1 MSDEG
6 TLPRNTRQTR
16 RQLRRMRG
24 GIEQSQVAGFLDAA
38 GVPRAFPGD
47 DDAPW
52 GKHPPFPSEATLW
65 QALTLLPNNRCVLLS
80 PLDVAYYRVLALFF
94 DYAPPVHQN
103 QTGQLSIVPE
113 VWNETQEAWY
123 ATAVV
128 DPTLT
133 PDVVVCAL
141 PGHGSRKFYGA
152 ELRGPVGVPVRIMV
166 PFDVTAY
173 TRFRL
178 RLRDLFTEGHEVP
191 AGTVR
196 VYYAL
201 SL

>member
-1 MSDEG
+1 MTEG

-16 RQLRRMRG
+16 RQRQQLRS
-24 GIEQSQVAGFLDAA
+24 GIEQGQVAGYKDASDVA
-38 GVPRAFPGD
+38 RPFPGD

-52 GKHPPFPSEATLW
+52 SKNPPFPSEATPW
-65 QALTLLPNNRCVLLS
+65 QALLTLPADQACALLS
-80 PLDVAYYRVLALFF
+80 PLDVAYYRVLATFL
-94 DYAPPVHQN
+94 DYTPADDVA
-103 QTGQLSIVPE
+103 GQLSVVPE
-113 VWNETQEAWY
+113 VWNESQEVFY

-133 PDVVVCAL
+133 APVTVCAL
-141 PGHGSRKFYGA
+141 SGYGARTFYGT
-152 ELRGPVGVPVRIMV
+152 EVRTSPGLPVRIVV

-178 RLRDLFTEGHEVP
+178 RLRDLSPVGEGNAP
-191 AGTVR
+191 GTVR
-196 VYYAL
+196 IYYAL

>member
-1 MSDEG
+1 MTEG

-16 RQLRRMRG
+16 RQLRKLRS

-38 GVPRAFPGD
+38 QVPRPFTGD
-47 DDAPW
+47 EDAAW
-52 GKHPPFPSEATLW
+52 SKNPPFPSEATAW
-65 QALTLLPNNRCVLLS
+65 QALLTLPVGQACALLS
-80 PLDVAYYRVLALFF
+80 PLDVSYYRVLAAFL
-94 DYAPPVHQN
+94 DYTPADL

-133 PDVVVCAL
+133 PNVVICGT
-141 PGHGSRKFYGA
+141 PGYGARTFYGT
-152 ELRGPVGVPVRIMV
+152 EMRTPVGVPVRIAI

-173 TRFRL
+173 TRFRF
-178 RLRDLFTEGHEVP
+178 RLRDLSAAGEGNAP
-191 AGTVR
+191 GAVR

>member
-1 MSDEG
+1 MTEG

-16 RQLRRMRG
+16 RQAQQLRN
-24 GIEQSQVAGFLDAA
+24 GIEQGQVAGYRDALD
-38 GVPRAFPGD
+38 VPRPFPGD

-52 GKHPPFPSEATLW
+52 GKHPPFPSEASPW
-65 QALTLLPNNRCVLLS
+65 QALLALPVDQACVLLP
-80 PLDVAYYRVLALFF
+80 PLDVAYYRVLACFL
-94 DYAPPVHQN
+94 DYTPLDLQL
-103 QTGQLSIVPE
+103 GQLSVVPE
-113 VWNETQEAWY
+113 VWNEAQEAWY
-123 ATAVV
+123 ATTVV

-133 PDVVVCAL
+133 APVTVCAL
-141 PGHGSRKFYGA
+141 DGYGARTFYGTEVRTSPGLA
-152 ELRGPVGVPVRIMV
+152 VRIVV

-178 RLRDLFTEGHEVP
+178 RLRDLSPVSEGNAP
-191 AGTVR
+191 GTVR